1 MNDYINK
8 LLVDQ
13 SVVEELK
20 NKNKASYSNA
30 FVTVINAINAE
41 IVESLK
47 NDSSTTSKR
56 EVKSM
61 SRKQNAPRLSMKE
74 RQARAFRSV
83 MLSEQKMM
91 TAQI

>member
-8 LLVDQ
+8 LLVAQ
-13 SVVEELK
+13 CIVEELK

-47 NDSSTTSKR
+47 KLLKKEN
-56 EVKSM
+56 E
-61 SRKQNAPRLSMKE
+61 RKNTL
-74 RQARAFRSV
+74 
-83 MLSEQKMM
+83 
-91 TAQI
+91 I